1 MNVKMT
7 VIVDNVS
14 SDGLKGE
21 WGLCILVEAGD
32 KKVLVDTGG
41 SRLFARNLKTLGFD
55 IGEIDYGILSHA
67 HYDHANGMPKFFAE
81 NTKAK
86 FYLREG
92 TAENCYHRKPLI
104 GKYFNFRFYIGL
116 PKNVLSKYSDRIQF
130 VSGDYKLC
138 EGMYL
143 IPHKSGDLSSIG
155 QREDMFLRT
164 ENGWIPD
171 NFSHEQSL
179 VIETEKGLVII
190 NSCSHGGAVNI
201 INEVKQ
207 TFPEKHIHGLI
218 GGFHLFNKS
227 NEEVRNVAREI
238 KNTGIDYVCTGHCTK
253 DRAFAIMKEELGD
266 KLEQLH
272 VGLKKEFICKNK

>member
-1 MNVKMT
+1 MT
-7 VIVDNVS
+7 VIVDNTS
-14 SDGLKGE
+14 NEGLKGE
-21 WGLCILVEAGD
+21 WGLCILVETGD
-32 KKVLVDTGG
+32 KKILVDTGG
-41 SRLFARNLKTLGFD
+41 SRLFARNLRALGFD
-55 IGEIDYGILSHA
+55 ISDIDYGILSHA
-67 HYDHANGMPKFFAE
+67 HYDHANGMPEFFTE

-92 TAENCYHRKPLI
+92 TQENCYHRKPLF

-116 PKNVLSKYSDRIQF
+116 PRKVLSKYSGRIQF

-138 EGMYL
+138 EGAYL
-143 IPHKSGDLSSIG
+143 IPHKSGDLSSVG
-155 QREDMFLRT
+155 RRENMFLRT

-201 INEVKQ
+201 INEIKS
-207 TFPEKHIHGLI
+207 TFPEKHIYGLI

-227 NEEVRNVAREI
+227 DEEVRNVAREI

-272 VGLKKEFICKNK
+272 VGLKKEF

>member
-7 VIVDNVS
+7 VIVDNVP

-41 SRLFARNLKTLGFD
+41 SKLFARNLKALGFD
-55 IGEIDYGILSHA
+55 IDEIDYGVLSHA
-67 HYDHANGMPKFFAE
+67 HYDHANGMPKFFKE
-81 NTKAK
+81 NMKAK

-92 TAENCYHRKPLI
+92 TAENCYHRKPLF
-104 GKYFNFRFYIGL
+104 GNYFNFRFYIGL
-116 PKNVLSKYSDRIQF
+116 PKNVLTKYSRRIQF
-130 VSGDYKLC
+130 VSDDYKLC
-138 EGMYL
+138 EGAYL
-143 IPHKSGDLSSIG
+143 IPHKSGDLSSVG
-155 QREDMFLRT
+155 RRENMFLRT
-164 ENGWIPD
+164 QRGWIPD

-201 INEVKQ
+201 INEIKH
-207 TFPEKHIHGLI
+207 TFPEKHIYGLV

-227 NEEVRNVAREI
+227 DEEVRNVAREI

-253 DRAFAIMKEELGD
+253 DRAFAIMKEELGE

>member
-1 MNVKMT
+1 MT
-7 VIVDNVS
+7 VIVDNTS
-14 SDGLKGE
+14 SGALKGE
-21 WGLCILVEAGD
+21 WGLCILVETGD
-32 KKVLVDTGG
+32 KKILVDTGG
-41 SRLFARNLKTLGFD
+41 SRLFARNLKALGFD
-55 IGEIDYGILSHA
+55 ISDIDYGILSHA
-67 HYDHANGMPKFFAE
+67 HYDHANGMPKFFEE

-92 TAENCYHRKPLI
+92 TLENCYHRKPLF
-104 GKYFNFRFYIGL
+104 GKFFKFRFYIGL
-116 PKNVLSKYSDRIQF
+116 PRNVLSKYSRRIQF

-138 EGMYL
+138 DGAYL
-143 IPHKSGDLSSIG
+143 IPHKSGDLSFIG

-201 INEVKQ
+201 INEIKS
-207 TFPEKHIHGLI
+207 TFPEKHIYGLI
-218 GGFHLFNKS
+218 GGLHLFNKS
-227 NEEVRNVAREI
+227 DDEVRYVAREI

-253 DRAFAIMKEELGD
+253 ERAFMIMKEELGG

-272 VGLKKEFICKNK
+272 VGLRKEF

>member
-1 MNVKMT
+1 MSVKMT
-7 VIVDNVS
+7 VIVDNTS

-21 WGLCILVEAGD
+21 WGLCILIELDD
-32 KKVLVDTGG
+32 KKILVDTGG
-41 SRLFARNLKTLGFD
+41 SKLFAHNLKILGFD
-55 IGEIDYGILSHA
+55 IRDIDYGILSHA
-67 HYDHANGMPKFFAE
+67 HYDHANGMPKFFEE

-92 TAENCYHRKPLI
+92 TLENCYHRKPLI

-116 PKNVLSKYSDRIQF
+116 PKNVLSKYRSRIQF
-130 VSGDYKLC
+130 VCGDYKLC
-138 EGMYL
+138 EGAYL

-155 QREDMFLRT
+155 RRENMFLRT
-164 ENGWIPD
+164 QSGWIYD

-179 VIETEKGLVII
+179 VLETEKGLVLI

-207 TFPEKHIHGLI
+207 TFPEKHIYGLI
-218 GGFHLFNKS
+218 GGLHLFNKS
-227 NEEVRNVAREI
+227 DDEVRNVAREI

-272 VGLKKEFICKNK
+272 VGLKKEF